1 MKNLYLSVL
10 LLLLAS
16 AVLAQDYKG
25 IWTGHLRAEVYD
37 ATVLN
42 MQYILHI
49 KDQNQNIINGKAYVY
64 RNKPL
69 KAEGALDFIGVFKGS
84 ELKIKELKIL
94 YSRIPADTSRF
105 LCIKDLELT
114 LSPDKGI
121 DNLNGTFTGAGENTL
136 PCYPGK
142 AYLQRFNKDNQD
154 EIPAQ
159 LLTTLLLDDRDPNVF
174 MQTKLARPIVID
186 VTNNV
191 IELEIGD
198 YLRED
203 GDIISVYHNRRLFIK
218 NLPIV
223 NKKSVHTLRLNRD
236 TELHEII
243 LYAENLG
250 RIPPNT
256 STLKVF
262 DGAKEHQVQ
271 ITANKEVSAVVYLR
285 YSPAQKSPAQ

>member
-1 MKNLYLSVL
+1 
-10 LLLLAS
+10 
-16 AVLAQDYKG
+16 
-25 IWTGHLRAEVYD
+25 
-37 ATVLN
+37 
-42 MQYILHI
+42 MQYILHV
-49 KDQNQNIINGKAYVY
+49 KDQNQNIINGKAYLY
-64 RNKPL
+64 RENPL
-69 KAEGALDFIGVFKGS
+69 KAEGALDFIGVVKGS

-94 YSRIPADTSRF
+94 YSKIPADTARF

-114 LSPDKGI
+114 LSQEKGL
-121 DNLNGTFTGAGENTL
+121 DNLNGTFTGAGENTV

-142 AYLQRFNKDNQD
+142 AYLQRLNKDNQ
-154 EIPAQ
+154 ENLPPK

-174 MQTKLARPIVID
+174 MQTKLARPIVLE
-186 VTNNV
+186 VSNNV

-203 GDIISVYHNRRLFIK
+203 GDIISLYHNRRQFVK

-243 LYAENLG
+243 LFAENLG

-262 DGAKEHQVQ
+262 DGTKEHQIQ
-271 ITANKEVSAVVYLR
+271 ITSSKEVSAVVYLR
-285 YSPAQKSPAQ
+285 YNPSLKSPSQ

>member
-1 MKNLYLSVL
+1 MKALQLSIILFL
-10 LLLLAS
+10 LTS
-16 AVLAQDYKG
+16 AALAQDFKG
-25 IWTGHLRAEVYD
+25 IWTGHLRADVYE

-42 MQYILHI
+42 MQYILHV
-49 KDQNQNIINGKAYVY
+49 KEQNQNIINGKAYLY
-64 RNKPL
+64 RNNPL
-69 KAEGALDFIGVFKGS
+69 KAEGALDFIGVIKGT

-105 LCIKDLELT
+105 LCIKDLELN
-114 LSPDKGI
+114 LAQESGV
-121 DNLNGTFTGAGENTL
+121 DNLSGTFTGAGENTL

-154 EIPAQ
+154 NIPAQ

-174 MQTKLARPIVID
+174 MQTKLSRPIVID

-203 GDIISVYHNRRLFIK
+203 GDIISVYHNRRQFIK

-223 NKKSVHTLRLNRD
+223 NKKSIHTLRLNRD

-262 DGAKEHQVQ
+262 DGSKEHQIQ
-271 ITANKEVSAVVYLR
+271 ITSSKEVSAVVYLR
-285 YSPAQKSPAQ
+285 YNPAQKSPSQ